1 MTRPLIILTLL
12 AVVAGAGGCKKKSS
26 TSPSGTVT
34 SVVVSGNASYV
45 NKNQTSQLTAT
56 ANMSGGAPQDVTSTA
71 TWTISAPA
79 IASVSAA
86 GLVTALGHGA
96 AVISAESGGKTGT
109 LAIAVALKAQPQ
121 LTLVFTRL
129 CGPFRAKVDATIAET
144 SVNGGFNINSL
155 RIVMRNFFDVVQ
167 YDHTFTPAE
176 ISGVLG
182 TNHINAGQSRVI
194 SATATYAGSV
204 DTEDSKPATATLSTT
219 DDFGN
224 TVTTEASMRQFDGC

>member
-1 MTRPLIILTLL
+1 MTRPLIILTVL
-12 AVVAGAGGCKKKSS
+12 VVATGAGCKKKSS

-34 SVVVSGNASYV
+34 SVVVSGNASYI

-56 ANMSGGAPQDVTSTA
+56 ANTSGGAPQDVTTTA
-71 TWTISAPA
+71 TWTTSAPG
-79 IASVSAA
+79 IASVSAT
-86 GLVTALGHGA
+86 GLVTALGNGA
-96 AVISAESGGKTGT
+96 AVISAETGGKTGT

-194 SATATYAGSV
+194 SATATYSGSV

-224 TVTTEASMRQFDGC
+224 SMTTEASMRQFDGC